1 MDRPIT
7 LQARDVRLEL
17 WPGRPWLMGIV
28 NTNAGSFSDRD
39 HLASLEQQVEL
50 AVSLVDAGADM
61 IDVGADSGVTHG
73 EPTPVDLQVHR
84 VADLVGALVERGIL
98 VSVDTNLAAV
108 TEVGLA
114 AGAAIIN
121 DVSGLADPRIAS
133 LCAKAGAALVL
144 LHTRAAHKEE
154 RFPIYPDVV
163 ADVETFLGER
173 IEQAGHLGVD
183 RSHLLLDPGIDYT
196 KRPDA
201 SAEVIRAYDRLMG
214 LGLGILSGVS
224 RKYFTGTITG
234 QPPSDRLPET
244 LATVAAVRAFPG
256 ILRVHDVHEVRRFL
270 DVAEVLDGTRPFPA
284 YDLTDDTLKYRAPAA
299 SDA

>member
-1 MDRPIT
+1 MTAEIV
-7 LQARDVRLEL
+7 LQARGTELVL
-17 WPGRPWLMGIV
+17 WPGRPLLMGIV
-28 NTNAGSFSDRD
+28 NTNPGSFSDQD
-39 HLASLEQQVEL
+39 HLASLDQQVEL
-50 AVSLVDAGADM
+50 AMSLVAAGADM

-73 EPTPVDLQVHR
+73 EPTPVELQTRR
-84 VADLVGALVERGIL
+84 VADLVAALVERGIL

-108 TEVGLA
+108 TEVGLD

-121 DVSGLADPRIAS
+121 DVSGLADPRIAT
-133 LCAKAGAALVL
+133 LCADAGAALVL

-163 ADVETFLGER
+163 ADVRTFLADR
-173 IEQAGHLGVD
+173 IEEAGRLGVD
-183 RSHLLLDPGIDYT
+183 RAHLLLDPGVDYA

-201 SAEVIRAYDRLMG
+201 SAEVIRSYDRLME

-244 LATVAAVRAFPG
+244 LATVAAVRRFPG

-284 YDLTDDTLKYRAPAA
+284 YDLTDDTLKYRAPVA
-299 SDA
+299 SDG